1 MTDRT
6 LAPPIVSGSSP
17 RTRVLSV
24 FVLSSFAFSQ
34 PILDLLGRNAVF
46 FLARAAPPIDAVL
59 LALVTGVIGPALL
72 GLAVELP
79 ARWNERLARTAH
91 LATLG
96 VLFGSLVVTIAART
110 PARDLDGKLILA
122 AGAAA
127 GASFALAYRRFENVR
142 LLVKYATPAPIVF
155 VLVFLFASP
164 TSTAVIQSQS
174 LSRPGAVDPANPAP
188 VVLVIFDEF
197 PTVSLMDGSGNLEE
211 DVYPNFARL
220 AGDGT
225 WFRNAVTVRQ
235 QTEDSVPAILTGS
248 AGSTG
253 RLPFASSYPNNLFT
267 VLSDGYDLHVL
278 EAVTG
283 LCPDY
288 ACQNRLR
295 QTEPFAN
302 RWKTM
307 VSDVT
312 VILGHLLIPRDLT
325 GRLPSI
331 DESWGDFRNTAAA
344 SPDTSDEHGFDIIE
358 QFRDLDSEDRRKPVS
373 AFIESI
379 TPAGGQ
385 PPLYFGH
392 FLLPHIPWRYLPTG
406 QEYPAGSPIPGSATT
421 GWTGDAFLVAQAY
434 QRHLLQVQLVD
445 GLLGNILDRL
455 DAADLYDPSLIIV
468 LADHG
473 ITIRPEVEHRR
484 VVTGETL
491 ADVAAV
497 PLFIKRPYESGGTV
511 DDYRAE
517 TTDVLP
523 TIADILGFTIP
534 WQTTGFS
541 LFADERPERTA
552 TEVVGTKGPVMFDA
566 AGLEILELAGEKA
579 AWFHDK
585 GPAGFAPAGY
595 EHLLGMS
602 SAEVTDTATADSIE
616 MDHPERYVDVDPA
629 SAILPAR
636 VTGTFRSSDSSGT
649 DVYLAV
655 VMNNHVVAVT
665 RTFSGEDGSRSFS
678 AMLPHTEFREGY
690 NQVEFFLVEDAAK
703 RVLSRLL
710 DSDS

>member
-1 MTDRT
+1 MTDTT
-6 LAPPIVSGSSP
+6 LAPPIAPESSP
-17 RTRVLSV
+17 LSRGLSV
-24 FVLSSFAFSQ
+24 FVLSSFALSQ

-46 FLARAAPPIDAVL
+46 FLARAAPPIDAIL
-59 LALVTGVIGPALL
+59 LALVTGLIGPALL
-72 GLAVELP
+72 GLAVALP
-79 ARWNERLARTAH
+79 GRWNERLARNLH

-96 VLFGSLVVTIAART
+96 VLFGSLVITIAERT
-110 PARDLDGKLILA
+110 PARDLNGKLILA
-122 AGAAA
+122 LGTIA
-127 GASFALAYRRFENVR
+127 GASFALSYKRFENVR
-142 LLVKYATPAPIVF
+142 LLLKYATPAPLIF

-174 LSRPGAVDPANPAP
+174 LSRPDAVDLANPAP

-211 DVYPNFARL
+211 PIYPNFARL

-248 AGSTG
+248 AGPTG
-253 RLPFASSYPNNLFT
+253 GLPFASSYPNNLFT
-267 VLSDGYDLHVL
+267 VLSDGYELHVL

-288 ACQNRLR
+288 ACQNKAR
-295 QTEPFAN
+295 QTESFAK
-302 RWKTM
+302 RWKTL

-312 VILGHLLIPRDLT
+312 VILGHLLLPRDLT
-325 GRLPSI
+325 DRLPSI

-344 SPDTSDEHGFDIIE
+344 SPETSDEQDFDIIE

-373 AFIESI
+373 AFIDSI
-379 TPAGGQ
+379 EPAGEQ

-406 QEYPAGSPIPGSATT
+406 QEYPAGNPIPGSATT
-421 GWTGDAFLVAQAY
+421 GWTDDEFLVAQAY

-445 GLLGNILDRL
+445 TLLGNILDRL
-455 DAADLYDPSLIIV
+455 DAVDLYDPSLIIV

-473 ITIRPEVEHRR
+473 ITIRPGIEHRR
-484 VVTGETL
+484 VVTDETL

-497 PLFIKRPYESGGTV
+497 PLFIKRPYESTGAV

-517 TTDVLP
+517 TTDVMP
-523 TIADILGFTIP
+523 TIADVLGFDIP
-534 WQTTGFS
+534 WQTTGYS
-541 LFADERPERTA
+541 LFADDRPARAA
-552 TEVVGTKGPVMFDA
+552 TEVVGTKGRVVFDA

-579 AWFHDK
+579 AWFHDN
-585 GPAGFAPAGY
+585 GPAGFAPTGY
-595 EHLLGMS
+595 EHLLGMLLAEGTGTT
-602 SAEVTDTATADSIE
+602 SAGSIE
-616 MDHPERYVDVDPA
+616 VDHPERYVDVDPD
-629 SAILPAR
+629 SVILPAR
-636 VTGTFRSSDSSGT
+636 LTGTFHSPLSSTT

-655 VMNNHVVAVT
+655 AMNNHVVAVT
-665 RTFSGEDGSRSFS
+665 RTFRREDGRSGFS
-678 AMLPHTEFREGY
+678 AMLPHTEFRAGY
-690 NQVEFFLVEDAAK
+690 NAVEFFLIEDAAK
-703 RVLSRLL
+703 PALNRIVE
-710 DSDS
+710 SDS